1 MKGSQLLINKLKE
14 NGVKTIFGYPG
25 GVLLPFYD
33 ALYESDIEHILVR
46 HEQAAAHA
54 ADGYARASGKVG
66 VCLATSGPGATNV
79 TTGVATAH
87 MDSSPIVVLTGQVPT
102 QAIGTDMFQEV
113 DTIGITMPISK
124 HNYQPRSPEKIV
136 EAIDKAFY
144 IASTGRPGPVV
155 LDLPRNALEEEIN
168 IEDYKINTD
177 IPGYKP
183 TTKGNVKQIRK
194 AIEVINNSQKPLIL
208 VGGGVILANASEELL
223 EFATLTNIPVC
234 TTLMGKGAISEEH
247 PLGLG
252 MIGMHGIETTNIALT
267 ECDCLIAIGCRFS
280 DRSVSNGKLFAPNA
294 KIIQIDVDPAEI
306 GKTISIDIPIV
317 GDAKVTLKEFINQV
331 ENPDTINW
339 TKHISNIRK
348 ETEPEISF
356 NTVPLKPQQCI
367 KEIMEAVTDDTIIT
381 TDVGQNQMWMAHYYK
396 TKKPRTFISSGG
408 LGTMGF
414 GLPAAIGAQFAK
426 PEENVLA
433 ICGDGGF
440 QMVLQEL
447 ATIKENDLPIV
458 TCILNNNYLGMVAQL
473 QRLFNDYVYQTKF
486 YDNPDFV
493 QLAKAYKIKGE
504 VVEKPGELKETIQ
517 NALKQ
522 REATVIDIRIDAN
535 ELLPIVP
542 PGSALNQMKKEF
554 DDVEDLEWIKKT
566 NIQ

>member
-1 MKGSQLLINKLKE
+1 MKGSELLINKLKE
-14 NGVKTIFGYPG
+14 NGVDTIFGYPG

-33 ALYESDIEHILVR
+33 ALCESDIEHILVR

-54 ADGYARASGKVG
+54 ADGYSRASGRVG

-79 TTGVATAH
+79 TTGVATAN

-124 HNYQPRSPEKIV
+124 HNYQPRSPDKIV
-136 EAIDKAFY
+136 EYIDKAFY

-155 LDLPRNALEEEIN
+155 VDLPRNALEEDIN
-168 IEDYKINTD
+168 IEDFDINTE
-177 IPGYKP
+177 IRGYKP
-183 TTKGNVKQIRK
+183 TKKGNVKQIKK
-194 AIEVINNSQKPLIL
+194 AIDVINKSQKPLIL
-208 VGGGVILANASEELL
+208 VGGGVILADASEELL
-223 EFATLTNIPVC
+223 EFATLTHIPVC
-234 TTLMGKGAISEEH
+234 TSLMGKGAISEEH

-252 MIGMHGIETTNIALT
+252 MIGMHGIQTTNLALT

-280 DRSVSNGKLFAPNA
+280 DRSVSNGKNFAPNA
-294 KIIQIDVDPAEI
+294 TIIQIDVDPAEI
-306 GKTISIDIPIV
+306 GKTIPIDIPIV
-317 GDAKVTLKEFINQV
+317 GDAKATLEEFINQV
-331 ENPDTINW
+331 ESPDRSNW
-339 TKHISNIRK
+339 TNHISQVKQEN
-348 ETEPEISF
+348 EEVISY
-356 NTVPLKPQQCI
+356 TDVPLKPQQCI
-367 KEIMEAVTDDTIIT
+367 KEIMEAVTEDTILT

-396 TKKPRTFISSGG
+396 TRKPRTFISSGG

-426 PEENVLA
+426 PEENVLS
-433 ICGDGGF
+433 IVGDGGF

-447 ATIKENDLPIV
+447 ATIKEHDLPIV
-458 TCILNNNYLGMVAQL
+458 TCVLNNNYLGMVAQL
-473 QRLFNDYVYQTKF
+473 QRLFNDHVYQTKF

-493 QLAKAYKIKGE
+493 QLAKAYGVKGE
-504 VVEKPGELKETIQ
+504 VVERPGELKETIQ
-517 NALKQ
+517 NALKS

-542 PGSALNQMKKEF
+542 PGSTLDNMKTDF
-554 DDVEDLEWIKKT
+554 SDVEDL
-566 NIQ
+566 Q

>member
-33 ALYESDIEHILVR
+33 ALYESDLEHILVR

-102 QAIGTDMFQEV
+102 KAIGTDMFQEV

-124 HNYQPRSPEKIV
+124 HNYQPRSPDKIV
-136 EAIDKAFY
+136 EYIDKAFY

-155 LDLPRNALEEEIN
+155 VDLPRNALEEDIN
-168 IEDYKINTD
+168 IEDYEINTE

-183 TTKGNVKQIRK
+183 TRKGNIKQIKK
-194 AIEVINNSQKPLIL
+194 AIKVINNSQKPLIL
-208 VGGGVILANASEELL
+208 AGGGVILANASEELL
-223 EFATLTNIPVC
+223 KFATLTNIPVC
-234 TTLMGKGAISEEH
+234 TTLMGKGSISEEH

-252 MIGMHGIETTNIALT
+252 MIGMHGIETTNIAQT

-280 DRSVSNGKLFAPNA
+280 DRSTSNGELFAPNA
-294 KIIQIDVDPAEI
+294 TIIQIDVDPAEI
-306 GKTISIDIPIV
+306 GKTININIPIV
-317 GDAKVTLKEFINQV
+317 GDAKATLEEFINQV
-331 ENPDTINW
+331 ESPDTTNW
-339 TKHISNIRK
+339 TSHISQIIQENQP
-348 ETEPEISF
+348 TISYD
-356 NTVPLKPQQCI
+356 TVPLKPQQCI
-367 KEIMEAVTDDTIIT
+367 KEIMEAVTEDTIIT

-396 TKKPRTFISSGG
+396 TRKPRTFISSGG

-426 PEENVLA
+426 PDENVLS
-433 ICGDGGF
+433 IVGDGGF

-447 ATIKENDLPIV
+447 ATIKEHDLPIV
-458 TCILNNNYLGMVAQL
+458 TCVLNNDYLGMVAQL
-473 QRLFNDYVYQTKF
+473 QRLFNDHVYQTKF

-493 QLAKAYKIKGE
+493 QLAKAYKIRGE
-504 VVEKPGELKETIQ
+504 VVEKPGELRETIQ
-517 NALKQ
+517 EALKT

-542 PGSALNQMKKEF
+542 PGSALDKMKTSF
-554 DDVEDLEWIKKT
+554 DDVEDL
-566 NIQ
+566 Q